1 MPPTPTERAVQLRNR
16 LRDAIYRYYVL
27 EQPELS
33 DAEYDRLFRE
43 LQELEDQHP
52 ELATP
57 DSPTRQ
63 VGTPLQSSFA
73 TVTHLTPMQS
83 LDNAFDLSE
92 VAAFVARVQRGLG
105 RDEVRLFAEPKV
117 DGLSVSILYR
127 GGEMVWAATRGNG
140 RQGEDV
146 TANVLAIEGI
156 PRSISDAPAEL
167 EVRGEVFMPRT
178 EFLRINTERE
188 QNGENLFMNPRNAAS
203 GALRQLD
210 ARITYGRRL
219 EAYLYDVGRPEQLGV
234 ADRGALLDWLSARG
248 FRTNPLRQ
256 RVSGEEEV
264 RKLLQAWQDLRPG
277 LDYDIDGVVLK
288 VADID
293 DSIELGST
301 SRAPRWA
308 IAWKFPAEEVETTLE
323 SISVQVGRTGK
334 ITPVANLAPRLLE
347 GTTVARATLHNP
359 GFVAQHDLRP
369 GDTVLLH
376 KSGGII
382 PEIISNRSRDEPD
395 RNEAWEPPAQCPSC
409 GAELVMRGANL
420 MCPNP
425 ACPAQLQARLTYFA
439 SRQALDIEGLGES
452 TVALLIEAG
461 LVSAIE
467 DIYLLEAEQVEP
479 LAGFA
484 AASAEKLVR
493 AIDASR
499 TRPLAAFITG
509 LGLPQV
515 GLRTAEVLAR
525 HFGSLEELQAATVEQ
540 LLAVPDVGPATAEA
554 VTGVL
559 AEPLMQR
566 TIRLLLERGVRPA
579 APDSVVSAG
588 VLSGKTVVLTGTLS
602 MPRTAMKQLL
612 ESHGARVAG
621 SVSSKTDYLVA
632 GESAGSK
639 LDRANE
645 LGVAVLTEQ
654 QVLELIGAA

>member
-156 PRSISDAPAEL
+156 PGSISDAPAEL

-525 HFGSLEELQAATVEQ
+525 HFGSLQELQAATVEQ